1 MIMKRLLFAFLFS
14 IIFSETFAQKNDGK
28 YSKERFQAELEQY
41 ITKKACLTPNEAAKF
56 SLFIKK

>member
-41 ITKKACLTPNEAAKF
+41 ITKKACLTPN
-56 SLFIKK
+56 